1 MSKKKTKWLPRFELL
16 AIGALFLSFIL
27 WAVSKCN
34 ATRSEYERQEALAA
48 REEQIADSLDRLLYQ
63 NIQLD
68 TQPNVKNDFNPSKLE
83 AITPLYVTIEG
94 MNMRSGPGVS
104 YKLLD
109 RFKLF
114 DQVYFMNEVS
124 NTIDTIQL
132 GKITAAEPWVKVK
145 SAKGQVGWI
154 YGAGVSYYKKKLEG
168 AE

>member
-1 MSKKKTKWLPRFELL
+1 MSKKKTTWLPRFELL
-16 AIGALFLSFIL
+16 VVGVLFLSFLL

-34 ATRSEYERQEALAA
+34 ATRQEYQVRQAKEA
-48 REEQIADSLDRLLYQ
+48 REEQIADSLDRLSYQ
-63 NIQLD
+63 NIQID
-68 TQPNVKNDFNPSKLE
+68 TQPNVRNAFDPSKFE
-83 AITPLYVTIEG
+83 AVTPLYVTIEG

-104 YKLLD
+104 YKMLD

-124 NTIDTIQL
+124 STIDTIQL

-168 AE
+168 VE